1 MLRDKVK
8 QADFEYTPR
17 EPVKDPVLL
26 HDNAR
31 PVIVA
36 HTAETLQQLL
46 PGR

>member
-8 QADFEYTPR
+8 QVTSSKRRGNPSQY
-17 EPVKDPVLL
+17 VVLL
-26 HDNAR
+26 HDNAQ
-31 PVIVA
+31 PVIA